1 MFRIVFLAALI
12 LSPLWVS
19 NAAPL
24 DLDELTDDWLADMGA
39 AILLDAP
46 SPARVPGSVGNYG
59 SGTIRSVNPSVAT
72 SAPAGSSSINATRI
86 FSGPTDYP
94 PDDFAAYGIVAFP
107 GAAISQERNRYIM
120 ICEAYVAIVPNAM
133 DVITPLS
140 EQMVTVWPVNSDQ
153 LGNELTLESSQPCDR
168 AVSSYDTQAGGMA
181 LRDAMRTGV
190 NIGVDRGPYLLAW
203 SPGRHRGTQDAAVL
217 RLNMSYVETYAQA
230 TDVFRRWVR
239 DIEERPELWNNGWS
253 IDSIRLIIRNWADDI
268 GADIAGIGG

>member
-1 MFRIVFLAALI
+1 MFRILFLAALI
-12 LSPLWVS
+12 LSPLRVS

-24 DLDELTDDWLADMGA
+24 DLDELTDDWLSDMGA

-46 SPARVPGSVGNYG
+46 SPTRIPGSVGG
-59 SGTIRSVNPSVAT
+59 SGVRTIGPWSPSVAA
-72 SAPAGSSSINATRI
+72 SAPPSSSSINATRI
-86 FSGPTDYP
+86 FSGPNNYP

-107 GAAISQERNRYIM
+107 GAAIPQDRDRYIM
-120 ICEAYVAIVPNAM
+120 ICEAYVAVVPNAM

-140 EQMVTVWPVNSDQ
+140 EQMVTVWPVSSDA
-153 LGNELTLESSQPCDR
+153 LGDELTLESDAPCDR
-168 AVSSYDTQAGGMA
+168 AVSSYSTQAGGMA

-203 SPGRHRGTQDAAVL
+203 SPGQHRGTPDAAVL
-217 RLNMSYVETYAQA
+217 RVNMSYVDSYAQA